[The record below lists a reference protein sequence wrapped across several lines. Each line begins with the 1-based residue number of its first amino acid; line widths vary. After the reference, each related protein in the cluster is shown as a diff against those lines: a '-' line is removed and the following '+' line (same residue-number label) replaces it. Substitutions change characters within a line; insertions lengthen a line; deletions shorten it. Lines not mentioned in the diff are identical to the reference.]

1 MLSSF
6 FASDKH
12 EIGVKR
18 TNNTHYDGEQRGD
31 LLRFDRNAQ
40 KTIVFFIKTDRIYG
54 SISQKN
60 PIALAK

>member
-18 TNNTHYDGEQRGD
+18 TNNTHYDGEKRGD
-31 LLRFDRNAQ
+31 LLRFDRYAQ
-40 KTIVFFIKTDRIYG
+40 KTVFIILNKLNKGTNDKG
-54 SISQKN
+54 CKE
-60 PIALAK
+60 AHEAT